1 MPKTS
6 SLGWAGFS
14 LQALVVAAGRLAHA
28 AAPVNLP
35 VEQHRLDNGLQVI
48 LAPDDSLP
56 DVAVAVRYDVGS
68 ADDPNG
74 LEGLAHLVEHVR
86 FKGYAHVAPGDHM
99 RLLEQV
105 GAGYVQGATTRDGTY
120 YIETVPPEALDLAL
134 WLESDRMGFAPEQLD
149 EAAEKHEQTIVSH
162 EYRWRTFDSPNSR
175 LAEMMN
181 NEVFPAWHPYHVPSD
196 GLAAIGNIGPR
207 DVRAFMRTWYTPA
220 NARLVLAGAFEPG
233 AALDLVTRYFGSL
246 PSTDPPKRPPLP
258 PTWRPGDV
266 VMNVLAQVQHK
277 SVLVAWATPPLHEPG
292 DRELD
297 LAARILTGP
306 DGLLVRELVER
317 GLATGVTARQASSR
331 RGSMFYLSIVV
342 TDGGSV
348 EPLARVIEQSL
359 ATLSAGVKEEV
370 VARARK
376 WWTDVRLVG
385 LETSTARAGRLALV
399 DDVSDPWDLAA
410 YGRIDSGDVA
420 AAVGRWLVPAQRVAA
435 VVYPSGRP
443 LPVGVHGIIE
453 SREKRMP

>member
-6 SLGWAGFS
+6 SLGWVGFS
-14 LQALVVAAGRLAHA
+14 LQALVFAAGRLAHA

-56 DVAVAVRYDVGS
+56 DVTVAVRYDVGS

-74 LEGLAHLVEHVR
+74 LEGLAHLVEHVH
-86 FKGYAHVAPGDHM
+86 FKGSAHVPPGDHM
-99 RLLEQV
+99 RLLEEA
-105 GAGYVQGATTRDGTY
+105 GASYVQGVTGFDGTY
-120 YIETVPPEALDLAL
+120 YVETIPPEALDLAL
-134 WLESDRMGFAPEQLD
+134 WLESDRMGFPPEQLD

-162 EYRWRTFDSPNSR
+162 EYRWRIFDSPNSR
-175 LAEMMN
+175 LAEMMS

-196 GLAAIGNIGPR
+196 GLEAIGNIGPR

-220 NARLVLAGAFEPG
+220 NARLVLAGPFEPV
-233 AALDLVTRYFGSL
+233 AALELVTRYFGSI
-246 PSTDPPKRPPLP
+246 PSVDPPKRPPLP
-258 PTWRPGDV
+258 PMFRPGDV
-266 VMNVLAQVQHK
+266 VMNVLAPVQHK
-277 SVLVAWATPPLHEPG
+277 NVLVAWATPPLHEPG

-306 DGLLVRELVER
+306 NGLLVRELVGR
-317 GLATGVTARQASSR
+317 GLAAGVTARQASNR
-331 RGSMFYLSIVV
+331 RGSMFYVSIVMA
-342 TDGGSV
+342 DGASV
-348 EPLARVIEQSL
+348 EPVGRVIDQTL
-359 ATLSAGVKEEV
+359 AMLSVGVNEEV

-385 LETSTARAGRLALV
+385 IETSTARADRLALV
-399 DDVSDPWDLAA
+399 DDVSDPWDLAS
-410 YGRIDSGDVA
+410 YGRIDSGGMA

-443 LPVGVHGIIE
+443 LPVGVQGIIE